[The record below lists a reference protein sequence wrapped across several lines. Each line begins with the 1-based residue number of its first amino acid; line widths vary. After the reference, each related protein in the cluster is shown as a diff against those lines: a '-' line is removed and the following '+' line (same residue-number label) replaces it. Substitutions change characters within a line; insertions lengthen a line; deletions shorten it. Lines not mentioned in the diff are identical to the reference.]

1 MKEATNFTNGANF
14 SLVSLCCFHVFF
26 KSPVF
31 VALTFLVITIAPQSL
46 YAQSP
51 IIVQSDTLD
60 DSGYPRRVTFRLDVD
75 APTEITQATL
85 HYDMSKVSCLNGG
98 ATVPVT
104 IEGDSLQ
111 WTWEMVR
118 SGNPPPGT
126 AVTWNWTLTDANGHT
141 LTTPPQTHTFTDSRY
156 DWQTIEADNL
166 RLHWYDGNVGPG
178 LLDAAVSGLE
188 RLESEMGI
196 ELQDEVNLFIYGD
209 TDDMR
214 DAVLYIQDW
223 AGGVA
228 FSDYNVILMGIP
240 PSLANSWGQDVVPHE
255 LAHLVIAQ
263 YGRSCVGGSR
273 PNWLE
278 EGLAVYAE
286 GDISPDIQADI
297 ERGLANN
304 SFEPLRSLNGAFS
317 AHGAEAGIAYSQSYS
332 TVAYLLETYGREP
345 LQQLILTLAAGKNTD
360 AALEEVYGFN
370 VDGLELEWRTHL
382 GLPARDIPPTPTAIN
397 PAAIA
402 TIVPE
407 GLPTNLPT
415 PPAAAATAVPM
426 ANAPSANPG
435 ICNPGVVPLLLVGL
449 FFARR
454 RRIQPSQLGK

>member
-1 MKEATNFTNGANF
+1 MPY
-14 SLVSLCCFHVFF
+14 SLL
-26 KSPVF
+26 
-31 VALTFLVITIAPQSL
+31 
-46 YAQSP
+46 AQSP
-51 IIVQSDTLD
+51 ITVQSDVLD
-60 DSGYPRRVTFRLDVD
+60 DADYPNSVTFRLDVD
-75 APTEITQATL
+75 GTAVITQAML
-85 HYDMSKVSCLNGG
+85 HYDVSKVSCLD
-98 ATVPVT
+98 AAADVPVE
-104 IEGDSLQ
+104 IEGGTLE

-126 AVTWNWTLTDANGHT
+126 AVTWNWTLTDADGNT
-141 LTTPPQTHTFTDSRY
+141 LTTPPQTHTFTDTRY
-156 DWQTIEADNL
+156 NWRTVEADNL
-166 RLHWYDGNVGPG
+166 KLHWYEGNVGPN
-178 LLDAAVSGLE
+178 LLNAAVDGLE

-209 TDDMR
+209 TADMR

-240 PSLANSWGQDVVPHE
+240 PSLANTWGQDVVPHE
-255 LAHLVIAQ
+255 LAHLVVAQ

-286 GDISPDIQADI
+286 GDTSPDIQADI

-345 LQQLILTLAAGKNTD
+345 LQQLVLTLAAGKNTD

-370 VDGLELEWRTHL
+370 VDGLELEWRAHL

-415 PPAAAATAVPM
+415 PPAAAATAVPV
-426 ANAPSANPG
+426 ADTSSNNPG
-435 ICNPGVVPLLLVGL
+435 ICNLGLVPLLLTGL

-454 RRIQPSQLGK
+454 RHHN

>member
-1 MKEATNFTNGANF
+1 MNTLNFR
-14 SLVSLCCFHVFF
+14 LIVFF
-26 KSPVF
+26 VGIGLLTAVLSPPTLH
-31 VALTFLVITIAPQSL
+31 AQAPIT
-46 YAQSP
+46 
-51 IIVQSDTLD
+51 VQQNTLD
-60 DSGYPRRVTFRLDVD
+60 DGRYPRSVTFQLAVD
-75 APTEITQATL
+75 APAAITQATL
-85 HYDMSKVSCLNGG
+85 HYDVSKVSCLD
-98 ATVPVT
+98 AAADVPVAV
-104 IEGDSLQ
+104 EGDTLE

-126 AVTWNWTLTDANGHT
+126 AVTWSWTLTDADGNT
-141 LTTPPQTHTFTDSRY
+141 LTTPPQTHTFSDNRY
-156 DWQTIEADNL
+156 EWQTVESDNL
-166 RLHWYDGNVGPG
+166 KLHWYEGDVGQT

-188 RLESEMGI
+188 QLESEMGI

-240 PSLANSWGQDVVPHE
+240 PSLANTWGQDVVPHE
-255 LAHLVIAQ
+255 LAHLVVAQ

-286 GDISPDIQADI
+286 GDVSPDIQADI
-297 ERGLANN
+297 ERGLENN

-317 AHGAEAGIAYSQSYS
+317 AHGPEAGIAYSQSYS
-332 TVAYLLETYGREP
+332 TVDYLLKTYGREP
-345 LQQLILTLAAGKNTD
+345 MQQFILTLAAGKSTD

-370 VDGLELEWRTHL
+370 VDGLELEWRVHM
-382 GLPARDIPPTPTAIN
+382 GLPTRDIPPTPTPIN
-397 PAAIA
+397 PAMIP

-407 GLPTNLPT
+407 GLPASLPT
-415 PPAAAATAVPM
+415 PPSAAATPALSADEV
-426 ANAPSANPG
+426 AAPTAETPATNPG
-435 ICNPGVVPLLLVGL
+435 ICNLGLVPLLLIGL
-449 FFARR
+449 FAIRR
-454 RRIQPSQLGK
+454 RFN

>member
-1 MKEATNFTNGANF
+1 MRLKREATNFTHVTSF
-14 SLVSLCCFHVFF
+14 SAVGFRSIQRFF
-26 KSPVF
+26 KSSV
-31 VALTFLVITIAPQSL
+31 FLVMGLFVITAVARPLS
-46 YAQSP
+46 AQPP
-51 IIVQSDTLD
+51 ITVQSDTLD

-75 APTEITQATL
+75 APAEITQATL
-85 HYDMSKVSCLNGG
+85 HYDVSKVSCLDGG

-104 IEGDSLQ
+104 IEGDNLQ

-126 AVTWNWTLTDANGHT
+126 AVTWSWTLTDADGHT
-141 LTTPPQTHTFTDSRY
+141 LTTPPQTHTFTDIRY
-156 DWQTIEADNL
+156 NWRTVEADNL
-166 RLHWYDGNVGPG
+166 KLHWYEGNVGPT
-178 LLDAAVSGLE
+178 LLNAAVDGLE
-188 RLESEMGI
+188 RLENEMGI
-196 ELQDEVNLFIYGD
+196 ELQAEVNLFIYGD
-209 TDDMR
+209 TADMR

-228 FSDYNVILMGIP
+228 FSEYNVILMGIP
-240 PSLANSWGQDVVPHE
+240 PSLANTWGQDVVPHE
-255 LAHLVIAQ
+255 LAHLVVAQ

-286 GDISPDIQADI
+286 GDPSPEIRADI

-317 AHGAEAGIAYSQSYS
+317 AHGTEAGIAYSQSYS

-345 LQQLILTLAAGKNTD
+345 LQQLILTLAEGKSTD

-370 VDGLELEWRTHL
+370 VDGLELAWRAHL
-382 GLPARDIPPTPTAIN
+382 GLPARDIPPTPTPIN
-397 PAAIA
+397 PAAIP

-407 GLPTNLPT
+407 GLPASLPT
-415 PPAAAATAVPM
+415 PPSAAATAVPLTNTP
-426 ANAPSANPG
+426 AANPG
-435 ICNPGVVPLLLVGL
+435 ICNVGLIPLLLVGL

-454 RRIQPSQLGK
+454 RRI

>member
-1 MKEATNFTNGANF
+1 MSNWCFNCHYFVVMLVVVMVTAVSSPPP
-14 SLVSLCCFHVFF
+14 SLH
-26 KSPVF
+26 
-31 VALTFLVITIAPQSL
+31 
-46 YAQSP
+46 AQST
-51 IIVQSDTLD
+51 ITVQSDTLD
-60 DSGYPRRVTFRLDVD
+60 DSDYPNRVTFRLDVD
-75 APTEITQATL
+75 TPAAITEATL
-85 HYDMSKVSCLNGG
+85 NYEVSKTSCLE
-98 ATVPVT
+98 ATAAVPV
-104 IEGDSLQ
+104 EVEDGSLQ

-118 SGNPPPGT
+118 SGNPPPG
-126 AVTWNWTLTDANGHT
+126 ASVTWTWTLTDADGNM
-141 LTTPPQTHTFTDSRY
+141 LTTPPQTHTFTDNRY
-156 DWQTIEADNL
+156 EWQTVSADNL
-166 RLHWYDGNVGPG
+166 QLHWYEGNVGPT
-178 LLDAAVSGLE
+178 LLEAAGAGLE

-240 PSLANSWGQDVVPHE
+240 PSLANTWGQDVVPHE
-255 LAHLVIAQ
+255 LAHLVVAQ

-286 GDISPDIQADI
+286 GEPSAEIQADV

-317 AHGAEAGIAYSQSYS
+317 AHGPEAGIAYSQSYS
-332 TVAYLLETYGREP
+332 TVAYLLQTYGRER
-345 LQQLILTLAAGKNTD
+345 LQQLILTLAAGKGTD

-370 VDGLELEWRTHL
+370 VDGLELEWRDYM
-382 GLPARDIPPTPTAIN
+382 GLPPRDIPPTPTPIN
-397 PAAIA
+397 PAAIP

-407 GLPTNLPT
+407 GLPANVPT
-415 PPAAAATAVPM
+415 PPAAAATPLPITNTPAT
-426 ANAPSANPG
+426 NPG
-435 ICNPGVVPLLLVGL
+435 ICNLGLIPLLLIG
-449 FFARR
+449 FIAIRR
-454 RRIQPSQLGK
+454 RD